1 MSKIKEPSIYKGVL
15 VLGAMLVIVILATIK
30 AYEYC
35 KDIFNYI
42 TENA

>member
-15 VLGAMLVIVILATIK
+15 VLLAMLITVVLASIK

-35 KDIFNYI
+35 KDIFNYF
-42 TENA
+42 T